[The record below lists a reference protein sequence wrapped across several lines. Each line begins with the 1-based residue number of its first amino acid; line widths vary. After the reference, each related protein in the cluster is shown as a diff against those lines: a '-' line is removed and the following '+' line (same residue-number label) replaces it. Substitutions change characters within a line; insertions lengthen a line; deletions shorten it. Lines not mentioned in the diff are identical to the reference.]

1 VFRRPAKRWEK
12 SVRRHF
18 DYFLSAYGFRLNHV
32 EDRWWATTAVYLSA
46 MLGIAVTRSVEFDRV
61 EITLMRLVDGQV
73 PEPEVW
79 VTDRP
84 LDRVLFD
91 NVVEARRPDLL
102 DQLPAGLSKEATVE
116 QLQLYAELLRTIVPD
131 FLEGSDA
138 ALVEGERVIRARVE
152 ANPQELTIWLPAD
165 ASEADEA
172 KARAKAERVN
182 PSEVRIV
189 VRRYAR

>member
-1 VFRRPAKRWEK
+1 MFRRPAKRWEK

-18 DYFLSAYGFRLNHV
+18 DFLTGYGFRLDHV
-32 EDRWWATTAVYLSA
+32 ENRWWATTAVYLSA

-79 VTDRP
+79 VTDRR
-84 LDRVLFD
+84 LDSVLFD

-102 DQLPAGLSKEATVE
+102 DQLPAGLSKEATAE
-116 QLQLYAELLRTIVPD
+116 QLQLYADLLRMMAPD

-152 ANPQELTIWLPAD
+152 ANPQVLTIWLPAD
-165 ASEADEA
+165 ASEADET
-172 KARAKAERVN
+172 KARAEAERVN
-182 PSEVRIV
+182 PSDVRIV